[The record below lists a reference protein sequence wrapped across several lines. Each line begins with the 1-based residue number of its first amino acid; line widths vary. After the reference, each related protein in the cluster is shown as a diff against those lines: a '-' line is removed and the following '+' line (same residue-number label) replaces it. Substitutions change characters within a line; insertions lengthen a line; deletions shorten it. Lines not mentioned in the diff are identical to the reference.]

1 MSNETRRPPISRAEA
16 RRRARQLERGDG
28 VDDAEDVEPSAEAGA
43 RPSGPAGLFGRLFP
57 PAPPLPGKPDPL
69 ASFTYSGPLR
79 GVVAGLY
86 VLAFNPRG
94 WLLPGIGW
102 AVAQMLSY
110 VNLLTAAAY
119 AGQFPDTA
127 PPNYGLIEIVGL
139 LGTVFAVVAAG
150 WIGWQRPWLFGLAA
164 SIAGTLIQATILA
177 LLIDPV
183 PLPERELRQHLHR
196 DHRQPDP
203 AAAVGAGRPDRL
215 VRRLP
220 ATPHDGHRAGCA
232 DRGAGAAADR
242 PNPARNLLDVSG
254 EGVGEPMGC
263 PAPTGSGPSPMEA
276 RAGGDNHGPS
286 RRTARLFA

>member
-28 VDDAEDVEPSAEAGA
+28 VSDSEDVEPSAEAEA
-43 RPSGPAGLFGRLFP
+43 RPSGPAGLLGRLFP

-69 ASFTYSGPLR
+69 ANFTYSGPLR

-119 AGQFPDTA
+119 AGQFSDTA

-164 SIAGTLIQATILA
+164 SIAGTLIQATILGLA
-177 LLIDPV
+177 DRPG
-183 PLPERELRQHLHR
+183 PAPRRELRQHLHR
-196 DHRQPDP
+196 DHGQPDP
-203 AAAVGAGRPDRL
+203 AAAVGAGRSDRL

-220 ATPHDGHRAGCA
+220 ATPHDGHRTEW
-232 DRGAGAAADR
+232 RT
-242 PNPARNLLDVSG
+242 
-254 EGVGEPMGC
+254 GEP
-263 PAPTGSGPSPMEA
+263 APPLTRPIRHA
-276 RAGGDNHGPS
+276 
-286 RRTARLFA
+286 TC

>member
-16 RRRARQLERGDG
+16 RRRARQQERGEEIDNAEVAETSADG
-28 VDDAEDVEPSAEAGA
+28 SAAP
-43 RPSGPAGLFGRLFP
+43 RSTGPAGLFGRLFP

-69 ASFTYSGPLR
+69 AGFTYSGPLR

-94 WLLPGIGW
+94 WLLPGIAW

-119 AGQFPDTA
+119 TSQFPNTT
-127 PPNYGLIEIVGL
+127 PPNYGLVEIVGL

-164 SIAGTLIQATILA
+164 SIAGTLIQAAILA

-183 PLPERELRQHLHR
+183 PLPSATFSSVFAAITINQILQLQWALGALIGWYGGYLRR
-196 DHRQPDP
+196 RMTVTATGTRQ
-203 AAAVGAGRPDRL
+203 GRQ
-215 VRRLP
+215 RR
-220 ATPHDGHRAGCA
+220 R
-232 DRGAGAAADR
+232 
-242 PNPARNLLDVSG
+242 
-254 EGVGEPMGC
+254 
-263 PAPTGSGPSPMEA
+263 
-276 RAGGDNHGPS
+276 
-286 RRTARLFA
+286 

>member
-16 RRRARQLERGDG
+16 RRRARQQERGEG
-28 VDDAEDVEPSAEAGA
+28 VDEAEAVEPSTETGA
-43 RPSGPAGLFGRLFP
+43 RPSGPGGLFGRLFP

-69 ASFTYSGPLR
+69 ANFTYSGPLR

-119 AGQFPDTA
+119 AGQFPNTA

-139 LGTVFAVVAAG
+139 LGTVFSVVAAG
-150 WIGWQRPWLFGLAA
+150 WIGWQKPWLFGLAA

-183 PLPERELRQHLHR
+183 PLPGATFGSIFIAITVNQVLQLQWALGALIGWYGGYLRR
-196 DHRQPDP
+196 RMTVAPN
-203 AAAVGAGRPDRL
+203 AGQG
-215 VRRLP
+215 RR
-220 ATPHDGHRAGCA
+220 
-232 DRGAGAAADR
+232 
-242 PNPARNLLDVSG
+242 
-254 EGVGEPMGC
+254 
-263 PAPTGSGPSPMEA
+263 
-276 RAGGDNHGPS
+276 
-286 RRTARLFA
+286 RRR

>member
-1 MSNETRRPPISRAEA
+1 MKLAA
-16 RRRARQLERGDG
+16 R
-28 VDDAEDVEPSAEAGA
+28 PSAGQRHAVAPASWNAARGSTTPRRSSQAPETGA
-43 RPSGPAGLFGRLFP
+43 RPSGPGGLFGRLFP

-69 ASFTYSGPLR
+69 ANFTYSGPLR

-119 AGQFPDTA
+119 AGQFPNTA

-183 PLPERELRQHLHR
+183 PLPGATFGSIFIAITVNQILQLQWALGALIGWYGGYLRR
-196 DHRQPDP
+196 RMTVTAPD
-203 AAAVGAGRPDRL
+203 AGQG
-215 VRRLP
+215 RR
-220 ATPHDGHRAGCA
+220 
-232 DRGAGAAADR
+232 
-242 PNPARNLLDVSG
+242 
-254 EGVGEPMGC
+254 
-263 PAPTGSGPSPMEA
+263 
-276 RAGGDNHGPS
+276 
-286 RRTARLFA
+286 RRR

>member
-16 RRRARQLERGDG
+16 RRRARQLERGEG
-28 VDDAEDVEPSAEAGA
+28 VDDTEAVEPSAETAA
-43 RPSGPAGLFGRLFP
+43 RPSGPGGLLGRLFP
-57 PAPPLPGKPDPL
+57 PAPPFP
-69 ASFTYSGPLR
+69 ASRIRWRTSPTAGRCAASSP
-79 GVVAGLY
+79 GLY

-94 WLLPGIGW
+94 WLLPAIGW

-110 VNLLTAAAY
+110 INLLTAAAY

-183 PLPERELRQHLHR
+183 PLPGATFSSIFIAITVNQVLQLQWALGALIGWYGGYLRR
-196 DHRQPDP
+196 RMTVSAPD
-203 AAAVGAGRPDRL
+203 AGQG
-215 VRRLP
+215 RR
-220 ATPHDGHRAGCA
+220 
-232 DRGAGAAADR
+232 
-242 PNPARNLLDVSG
+242 
-254 EGVGEPMGC
+254 
-263 PAPTGSGPSPMEA
+263 
-276 RAGGDNHGPS
+276 
-286 RRTARLFA
+286 RRR

>member
-16 RRRARQLERGDG
+16 RRRARQQERGEG
-28 VDDAEDVEPSAEAGA
+28 VDEAEAVEPSTETGA
-43 RPSGPAGLFGRLFP
+43 RPSGPGGLFGRLFP

-69 ASFTYSGPLR
+69 ANFIYSGPLR

-119 AGQFPDTA
+119 AGQFPNTA

-139 LGTVFAVVAAG
+139 LGTVFSVVAAG
-150 WIGWQRPWLFGLAA
+150 WIGWQKPWLFGLAA

-183 PLPERELRQHLHR
+183 PLPGATFGSIFIAITVNQVLQLQWALGALIGWYGGYLRR
-196 DHRQPDP
+196 RMTVAPN
-203 AAAVGAGRPDRL
+203 AGQG
-215 VRRLP
+215 RR
-220 ATPHDGHRAGCA
+220 
-232 DRGAGAAADR
+232 
-242 PNPARNLLDVSG
+242 
-254 EGVGEPMGC
+254 
-263 PAPTGSGPSPMEA
+263 
-276 RAGGDNHGPS
+276 
-286 RRTARLFA
+286 RRR

>member
-28 VDDAEDVEPSAEAGA
+28 VSDSEDVEPSAEAEA
-43 RPSGPAGLFGRLFP
+43 RPSGPAGLLGRLFP

-69 ASFTYSGPLR
+69 ANFTYSGPLR

-119 AGQFPDTA
+119 AGQFSDTA

-183 PLPERELRQHLHR
+183 PLPGANFGSIFIAITVNQILQLQWALGALIGWYGGYLR
-196 DHRQPDP
+196 
-203 AAAVGAGRPDRL
+203 
-215 VRRLP
+215 RRMTVT
-220 ATPHDGHRAGCA
+220 A
-232 DRGAGAAADR
+232 
-242 PNPARNLLDVSG
+242 PN
-254 EGVGEPMGC
+254 
-263 PAPTGSGPSPMEA
+263 
-276 RAGGDNHGPS
+276 GGQGN
-286 RRTARLFA
+286 RRRR